1 MTAQLLFLYFAAM
14 ILAGA
19 VAAVASPSLI
29 YSALALLV
37 TFIHIA
43 GIYVLLNAE
52 FIAAVQIIVYA
63 GAILVLYLFVLM
75 LFNPKQERLYL
86 HRQLPVGVVL
96 GGMIL
101 GLMFLAA
108 FKTEIIAQKGTFT
121 VQSVRAAGHTQSIGR
136 VLYTDF
142 IFPFEIAS
150 FILLVAMFGAIL
162 LAGRRGAP
170 KKKSEINGMAENG
183 KAAHV
188 EVSSPREVMKE
199 GRSLPV
205 QARGIAD
212 FGTGDP
218 AKQ

>member
-1 MTAQLLFLYFAAM
+1 MTAQLLFFYFSAM

-19 VAAVASPSLI
+19 VVAVASPSLI

-86 HRQLPVGVVL
+86 HRQLPVGVFL
-96 GGMIL
+96 GGVIL

-121 VQSVRAAGHTQSIGR
+121 VQSVRAAGHTQSIGK

-170 KKKSEINGMAENG
+170 KKKSETDGMAENG
-183 KAAHV
+183 KAAHA
-188 EVSSPREVMKE
+188 EAPSSRETMKE
-199 GRSLPV
+199 DESLTV
-205 QARGIAD
+205 QARRIVNEG
-212 FGTGDP
+212 
-218 AKQ
+218 

>member
-14 ILAGA
+14 ILGGA
-19 VAAVASPSLI
+19 VVAVASPSLI
-29 YSALALLV
+29 HSALALLV
-37 TFIHIA
+37 TFIHVA

-52 FIAAVQIIVYA
+52 FIAAVQIIIYA

-75 LFNPKQERLYL
+75 LFNPKQERFYL
-86 HRQLPVGVVL
+86 HRQLPVGIFLGAVL
-96 GGMIL
+96 L

-108 FKTEIIAQKGTFT
+108 FKTKIIAQTGTFT
-121 VQSVRAAGHTQSIGR
+121 VDSVRAAGHTQAIGK

-170 KKKSEINGMAENG
+170 KKKPERSETAGNG

-188 EVSSPREVMKE
+188 EALSSRETMKE
-199 GRSLPV
+199 DASLAV
-205 QARGIAD
+205 QARRIVNEEQKAL
-212 FGTGDP
+212 
-218 AKQ
+218 

>member
-14 ILAGA
+14 ILGGA
-19 VAAVASPSLI
+19 VVAVASPSLI

-75 LFNPKQERLYL
+75 LFNPKQERFYL
-86 HRQLPVGVVL
+86 HRQLPVGIFL
-96 GGMIL
+96 GGVIL

-108 FKTEIIAQKGTFT
+108 FKTELIAEKGTFT
-121 VQSVRAAGHTQSIGR
+121 VESVRAAGHTQSIGK

-170 KKKSEINGMAENG
+170 KKKSALPGTMGNG
-183 KAAHV
+183 KGAHI
-188 EVSSPREVMKE
+188 EALSSRETMKE
-199 GRSLPV
+199 DASLTV
-205 QARGIAD
+205 QARRVVNEGQKAL
-212 FGTGDP
+212 
-218 AKQ
+218 

>member
-1 MTAQLLFLYFAAM
+1 MTAQLLFLYFAAV
-14 ILAGA
+14 ILGGA
-19 VAAVASPSLI
+19 VVAVASPSLI

-37 TFIHIA
+37 TFIHVA

-75 LFNPKQERLYL
+75 LFNPKQERFYL
-86 HRQLPVGVVL
+86 HRQLPVGIFL
-96 GGMIL
+96 GGVIL

-108 FKTEIIAQKGTFT
+108 FKTELIAQKGTFT
-121 VQSVRAAGHTQSIGR
+121 VESVRAAGHTQSIGK

-170 KKKSEINGMAENG
+170 KKKSELPGTAGNG
-183 KAAHV
+183 KAAHI
-188 EVSSPREVMKE
+188 EAPSSRETMKE
-199 GRSLPV
+199 DASLTV
-205 QARGIAD
+205 QARRVVNEGQKAL
-212 FGTGDP
+212 
-218 AKQ
+218 